1 MRFHTN
7 NIPGLIET
15 AAEVIGGDIF
25 AEMMG
30 DIARNGGTI
39 CANAGPAYHIY
50 AGPSGDWVIRNS
62 AAELRVRLNP
72 TEGYDAVLTVTP
84 EDTGEGRSLWLA
96 VQTFVRRDKD
106 TTLVERGSYSIWNTT
121 QEVEAEEPTPAA
133 KAAAPAPTTN
143 LGELLKL
150 KLGQVR

>member
-1 MRFHTN
+1 MQFHTN
-7 NIPGLIET
+7 NIPGLIEA

-50 AGPSGDWVIRNS
+50 AGPNGDWVVRNS
-62 AAELRVRLNP
+62 DAELRVRLNP
-72 TEGYDAVLTVTP
+72 VEGYDATLAVTP
-84 EDTGEGRSLWLA
+84 KDMGEGRSLWLA

-106 TTLVERGSYSIWNTT
+106 TTLIERGPYSVWNRTR
-121 QEVEAEEPTPAA
+121 EVEAEEPTPAVKTA
-133 KAAAPAPTTN
+133 RPATTTN
-143 LGELLKL
+143 LGELLKR
-150 KLGQVR
+150 KLEQVR